1 MKNNI
6 NIVPIIFKHE
16 CKQLLRGRSFLWFS
30 VLLLLIGIYAIIY
43 GNNEVKEQQQKIA
56 LLQNNIDSLYKNTT
70 DSLLLSDTT
79 ASFVGEFLGRSHI
92 NKPDGMAALAF
103 GQRDIHKFAQHITNG
118 SFFYN
123 KYASGYVNKTQN
135 SEIVNPFKLLSG
147 HLDISFVLVF
157 LLPLYFIL
165 LGYNLLSTEEEG
177 GTIRLLTLQ
186 SPSLSK
192 IIFTKL
198 ALRLLTVIVL
208 GLVLLFI
215 AGSINAVLSDKRW
228 WFFVLSFLAYIICW
242 AGIIAFVV
250 SFNKSSGLNALSLV
264 SIWILL
270 VLLLPSLLN
279 GVISVIKPITTKTA
293 LSAAV
298 QKANAE
304 VWALPK
310 PIRIDSFKTLRPY
323 YAKSF
328 DSVGSWEDPKF
339 FRINHYLTD
348 HYIAPFEQSRI
359 ERVIER
365 NEFAERLNYFSPAL
379 ITQSIFNELSSS
391 NMTQMLAYDTFS
403 YHYFKEVSRFTDD
416 LIFLHGDRITKDDI
430 KKLPKMNFKPE
441 VRTESVIWQCI
452 ILSFLG
458 ISLMLIYALKM
469 KSL

>member
-1 MKNNI
+1 MKSNI
-6 NIVPIIFKHE
+6 NIVPIICKHE
-16 CKQLLRGRSFLWFS
+16 WKQLLRSRSFLWLS
-30 VLLLLIGIYAIIY
+30 ALVLMIGIYAIVY

-70 DSLLLSDTT
+70 DSLLLHDTT

-103 GQRDIHKFAQHITNG
+103 GQRDIHKFAQQITNG
-118 SFFYN
+118 SYFYN
-123 KYASGYVNKTQN
+123 KYASGYINKTQN
-135 SEIVNPFKLLSG
+135 SEIINPFKLLSG
-147 HLDISFVLVF
+147 HLDISFVMVF
-157 LLPLYFIL
+157 LFPLYFIL
-165 LGYNLLSTEEEG
+165 LGYNLLSIEKEG
-177 GTIRLLTLQ
+177 GTLSLLALQ
-186 SPSLSK
+186 SLSLSK

-198 ALRLLTVIVL
+198 AFRLLTVIVL
-208 GLVLLFI
+208 GLALLFI
-215 AGSINAVLSDKRW
+215 AGSVNAVLADKRW
-228 WFFVLSFLAYIICW
+228 WLFMLSFLAYMFCW
-242 AGIIAFVV
+242 AGIIAFVI

-310 PIRIDSFKTLRPY
+310 SVRTDSFKVLRPY

-348 HYIAPFEQSRI
+348 YYVAPFEQSRI
-359 ERVIER
+359 EKVIER
-365 NEFAERLNYFSPAL
+365 NEFSERFNYFSPAL
-379 ITQSIFNELSSS
+379 ITQSIFNELSGS
-391 NMTQMLAYDTFS
+391 NMPQMLAYDTSS
-403 YHYFKEVSRFTDD
+403 YHYFKNVSRFTDD
-416 LIFLHGDRITKDDI
+416 YIFLHGDRFTKEDLE
-430 KKLPKMNFKPE
+430 KLPAYEFKPA
-441 VRTESVIWQCI
+441 IDYPLIQWQI
-452 ILSFLG
+452 ILLLITGLIFLG
-458 ISLMLIYALKM
+458 VSNWILK
-469 KSL
+469 K